1 MTGDLRMEGPVLL
14 CRARSRLCA
23 LPLHH
28 LLETMRPLPIEPLA
42 GMPPFVRG
50 LSLIR
55 GGPVPVVDVGVLLGA
70 SEPPRPT
77 RFVTLRTGDRRVALA
92 VEGVLGVRE
101 LTSESLDALPPL
113 LGDAS
118 RVAIS
123 AVAALDRELLLVLE
137 TAHLV
142 PESLW
147 PILDIG
153 ALE

>member
-1 MTGDLRMEGPVLL
+1 
-14 CRARSRLCA
+14 
-23 LPLHH
+23 
-28 LLETMRPLPIEPLA
+28 
-42 GMPPFVRG
+42 
-50 LSLIR
+50 
-55 GGPVPVVDVGVLLGA
+55 
-70 SEPPRPT
+70 
-77 RFVTLRTGDRRVALA
+77 VALA